1 MGFGCGLSPPPWT
14 GWGLIPPPCL
24 ELELGASPEALVTTT
39 VFKQFL
45 CTCAGATLCVNCAT
59 CLIVQVVLWTW
70 FPPGV
75 PLSTPCPSCLLHPS
89 PPPSAG
95 SRVWA
100 PGCRSSTAS
109 ALGVGGLMLFP
120 THFCPFLTHS
130 CSFFDSF
137 LAIFLHPQ
145 K

>member
-1 MGFGCGLSPPPWT
+1 MRAVPSPLDWMGSD
-14 GWGLIPPPCL
+14 PPPCL

-89 PPPSAG
+89 PPPLLQAAVFG
-95 SRVWA
+95 LLAAAAPPHQRWA
-100 PGCRSSTAS
+100 W
-109 ALGVGGLMLFP
+109 VD
-120 THFCPFLTHS
+120 S
-130 CSFFDSF
+130 CSFPP
-137 LAIFLHPQ
+137 IFAHF
-145 K
+145 